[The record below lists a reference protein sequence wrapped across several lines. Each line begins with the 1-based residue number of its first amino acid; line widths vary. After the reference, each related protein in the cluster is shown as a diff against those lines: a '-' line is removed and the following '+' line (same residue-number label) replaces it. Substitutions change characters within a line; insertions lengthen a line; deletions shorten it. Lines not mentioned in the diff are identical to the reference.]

1 MKVWVATGAVL
12 LVAAAAVALL
22 LADPHF
28 WSSPAD
34 HGDRRFKTQL
44 VEQTPEHHRQHPHGR
59 HARPRPDSRYALE
72 PAGRHAPVD
81 VEFAPG
87 NEPKAGVLFDVHT
100 GRVLWRHD
108 AGKELPI
115 ASLTKMMTALIIARR
130 HKPDEPVLITPQAL
144 AYEGSGV
151 GVLPKGKKV
160 PLKDLFYGLLLV
172 SGNDAA
178 IALAQHD
185 AGTVGAF
192 VRRMNA
198 WRKRLGLRCSRFST
212 PSGILDR
219 GNHSC
224 AADLATLARADL
236 ADPWIRRVVGQREAR
251 FPFPIKGNYLDLYNN
266 NPFIIEG
273 MKGITGLKTGYTEAA
288 GRCYVITQQVDRHEL
303 GVVLLNTPNPIDQV
317 PALLHAGAKFES
329 GHDAKRADS
338 RPSRRG

>member
-12 LVAAAAVALL
+12 LVALAAVVLL
-22 LADPHF
+22 LVDPSLWTSAADGG
-28 WSSPAD
+28 SD
-34 HGDRRFKTQL
+34 GKTRV
-44 VEQTPEHHRQHPHGR
+44 VERMLTQRDASHAQRHRER
-59 HARPRPDSRYALE
+59 SRPDSPYSLK
-72 PAGRHAPVD
+72 PAGRQLPVKVD
-81 VEFAPG
+81 FAPG
-87 NEPKAGVLFDVHT
+87 NEPKAGVLFDVDT

-115 ASLTKMMTALIIARR
+115 ASLTKMMTALIIAKR
-130 HKPDEPVLITPQAL
+130 HKPDEPVLITPEAL

-185 AGTVGAF
+185 AGTEGAF

-198 WRKRLGLRCSRFST
+198 WRRHFGLRCSRFST
-212 PSGILDR
+212 PSGILDE

-224 AADLATLARADL
+224 AMDLAALARADL
-236 ADPWIRRVVGQREAR
+236 DDPWIRRVVATREAR

-273 MKGITGLKTGYTEAA
+273 MKGITGLKTGYTDAA
-288 GRCYVITQQVDRHEL
+288 GRCYVITQRVGGHEL

-317 PALLHAGAKFES
+317 PALLRAGAKFES
-329 GHDAKRADS
+329 R
-338 RPSRRG
+338 

>member
-12 LVAAAAVALL
+12 LAAGAAVVLL
-22 LADPHF
+22 LADPHV
-28 WSSPAD
+28 WTPAAD
-34 HGDRRFKTQL
+34 GPDPVFTQHL
-44 VEQTPEHHRQHPHGR
+44 LERGHAEPRNRQDTPT
-59 HARPRPDSRYALE
+59 RPRDRSPFALR
-72 PAGRHAPVD
+72 PAGRHLPVD
-81 VEFAPG
+81 VRFAPG
-87 NEPKAGVLFDVHT
+87 NEPRAGVLFDVDT

-108 AGKELPI
+108 AGRRLPI

-130 HKPDEPVLITPQAL
+130 HQPDEPVLITPQAL

-151 GVLPKGKKV
+151 GVLPQGKRV

-192 VRRMNA
+192 VRRMNG
-198 WRKRLGLRCSRFST
+198 WRGRLGLRCSRFST
-212 PSGILDR
+212 PSGILDK
-219 GNHSC
+219 GNYSC
-224 AADLATLARADL
+224 ASDLATLARADL
-236 ADPWIRRVVGQREAR
+236 ADPWIRQVATTKEAR
-251 FPFPIKGNYLDLYNN
+251 FPFPIKGNFLDLYNN

-288 GRCYVITQQVDRHEL
+288 GRCYVITQRIGDREL

-317 PALLHAGAKFES
+317 PALLHAGAQFES
-329 GHDAKRADS
+329 RQDAKR
-338 RPSRRG
+338 G